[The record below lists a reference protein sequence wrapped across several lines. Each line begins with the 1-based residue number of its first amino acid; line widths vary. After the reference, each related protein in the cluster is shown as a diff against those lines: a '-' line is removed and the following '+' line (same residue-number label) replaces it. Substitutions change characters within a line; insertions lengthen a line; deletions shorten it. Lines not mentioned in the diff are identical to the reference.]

1 AEQWETLRR
10 GLFRRQHLYV
20 VVVQEQKSTMAF
32 EMTFAEIEIEKG
44 VVFEFR
50 EIELLGCEVEDFL
63 QHPES
68 GLLVEQLDT
77 EKVVN
82 LEQKAGDFLIE
93 NGMGA
98 ADFIADTHDLLF

>member
-1 AEQWETLRR
+1 MT
-10 GLFRRQHLYV
+10 
-20 VVVQEQKSTMAF
+20 F
-32 EMTFAEIEIEKG
+32 EMRLAEIEIEKG

-68 GLLVEQLDT
+68 VLLVEQLDT

-82 LEQKAGDFLIE
+82 LEQEAGDFLIE
-93 NGMGA
+93 NGLGA
-98 ADFIADTHDLLF
+98 PDFIVNEYDLFFRRQESDKVAPPAMFAAVAV